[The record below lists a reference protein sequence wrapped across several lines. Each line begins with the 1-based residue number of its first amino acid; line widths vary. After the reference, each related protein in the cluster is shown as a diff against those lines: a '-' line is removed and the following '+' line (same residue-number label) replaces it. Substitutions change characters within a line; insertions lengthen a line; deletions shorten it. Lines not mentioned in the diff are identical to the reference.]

1 MCVRLAAVWS
11 QSTDEIFRTTYVER
25 TAGSAAA
32 ARIFKLAELN
42 RLSVYW
48 NADDSLLARRT
59 KGAAA
64 PRSGKRALDL
74 ATCPIQQFASKF
86 RDLLPRQGHDVAEHS
101 YILKE
106 LSASMKLKINR
117 DPMNR
122 LHPQHEVTL
131 AIARI
136 NLIVEDFQVLV
147 LCSPPTRPQL
157 SLSPSTLVGVL
168 LVLLQYTDIAR
179 FVSALSA
186 FGQREELDRLR
197 PRQSAVD
204 NPRAWWQYL
213 VRVAPSPP

>member
-1 MCVRLAAVWS
+1 MLTVCLRLAAVWS
-11 QSTDEIFRTTYVER
+11 QSTDEIFRKAYVER

-106 LSASMKLKINR
+106 LSAIMKLKINR

-122 LHPQHEVTL
+122 VHPQHEVTL

-136 NLIVEDFQVLV
+136 NLIVEDFQVLL
-147 LCSPPTRPQL
+147 LCSPPTRPQTCPRTPQPL
-157 SLSPSTLVGVL
+157 LGCSLFYCSTPTLH
-168 LVLLQYTDIAR
+168 
-179 FVSALSA
+179 ALSRHSLPL
-186 FGQREELDRLR
+186 G
-197 PRQSAVD
+197 
-204 NPRAWWQYL
+204 N
-213 VRVAPSPP
+213 VRSLIGCDHANQLSTTHEHGGSTW